1 MDRSDVP
8 LGFGF
13 ALAQNPEAM
22 KFFSNLSQQQQRDI
36 LQKAHAVSS
45 KDEMQALVSS
55 LNRES
60 GI

>member
-1 MDRSDVP
+1 MDRNELP

-22 KFFSNLSQQQQRDI
+22 KIFSNLPESKQFEI

-45 KDEMQALVSS
+45 KYEMQSLVNGLSAQD
-55 LNRES
+55 
-60 GI
+60 